1 MPNYEGPGKYRH
13 YGGGTYDAI
22 GVGEHETTGALLVIY
37 TSDSLEHTV
46 ARADRGA
53 GYILRPLNAGDGPSA
68 WNDDVGGVPRFRKIE
83 DEGMATSELQWW
95 RGLPRKRKPRV

>member
-1 MPNYEGPGKYRH
+1 MNYEGPGKYRH
-13 YGGGTYDAI
+13 YGGGTYNVIAI
-22 GVGEHETTGALLVIY
+22 GEHETTGARLVIY

-53 GYILRPLNAGDGPSA
+53 EYILRPLNAKDGPSA

-83 DEGMATSELQWW
+83 DEGMATSAPRWW
-95 RGLPRKRKPRV
+95 RRFAKKRT